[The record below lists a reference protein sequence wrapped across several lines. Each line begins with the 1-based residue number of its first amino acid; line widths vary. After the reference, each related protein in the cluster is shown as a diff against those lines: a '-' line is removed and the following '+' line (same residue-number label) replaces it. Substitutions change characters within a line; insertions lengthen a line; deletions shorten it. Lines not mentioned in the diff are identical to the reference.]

1 MRNNRNQTLKAK
13 NTNNIVDG
21 LGGVNNYLSA
31 RDSEAFFV
39 LARRGEA

>member
-1 MRNNRNQTLKAK
+1 MFAENSSIGDQ
-13 NTNNIVDG
+13 G
-21 LGGVNNYLSA
+21 LGGVNNYLSE